1 MLKMECWLSIVRAM
15 SSSTS
20 HMLPLSCLS
29 AKPSVQ
35 SAMVMLSEGWR
46 GVEPRSS
53 GVLTSQLPTPVAAI
67 RQMFN
72 NDLIIVVI
80 SDQNRHTTRKHGI
93 YYSGFALKLSRV
105 VCSLYIYD
113 LKQTN
118 LILAQSMRFEK
129 IF

>member
-1 MLKMECWLSIVRAM
+1 MVRAM

-29 AKPSVQ
+29 AKPSVP
-35 SAMVMLSEGWR
+35 SAMVMMSEGWR
-46 GVEPRSS
+46 GVEPGSS

-80 SDQNRHTTRKHGI
+80 SDQHRHTTRKHGI
-93 YYSGFALKLSRV
+93 HYSGFALKLSRV
-105 VCSLYIYD
+105 VCL
-113 LKQTN
+113 
-118 LILAQSMRFEK
+118 F
-129 IF
+129 